1 MSVLELN
8 HVKKSFNN
16 GELQVLQDISLSVE
30 KGEVVA
36 IIGPSGS
43 GKSTLLRCATL
54 LERIDSGEVCFD
66 GHYAARTGD
75 DGTAVYA
82 DKAELKQIRN
92 YFGLV
97 FQQFSKTSWMHLS
110 ASRSATVPRSRPR
123 RAGRS
128 KKWASATRPMPIR
141 ASSPA
146 VSSSA

>member
-97 FQQFSKTSWMHLS
+97 FQQFNLFPHYSVLKKRHGCTCLRPE
-110 ASRSATVPRSRPR
+110 ARPCRGRGLGAQDARKNGPR
-123 RAGRS
+123 
-128 KKWASATRPMPIR
+128 
-141 ASSPA
+141 
-146 VSSSA
+146 

>member
-66 GHYAARTGD
+66 GHYAAVKGYNAAPEFYSMLLRVRD
-75 DGTAVYA
+75 L
-82 DKAELKQIRN
+82 LKQN
-92 YFGLV
+92 L
-97 FQQFSKTSWMHLS
+97 
-110 ASRSATVPRSRPR
+110 ASSSGDTREHYEYLLYRIGKAL
-123 RAGRS
+123 S
-128 KKWASATRPMPIR
+128 KK
-141 ASSPA
+141 
-146 VSSSA
+146 

>member
-16 GELQVLQDISLSVE
+16 GTLHVLKDISLSVE

-75 DGTAVYA
+75 DGAAVYA

-97 FQQFSKTSWMHLS
+97 FQQFNLFPFSIQYISGSRILVTRIFRKILIAIFLLCICS
-110 ASRSATVPRSRPR
+110 ALH
-123 RAGRS
+123 
-128 KKWASATRPMPIR
+128 
-141 ASSPA
+141 
-146 VSSSA
+146 

>member
-16 GELQVLQDISLSVE
+16 GELEVLQDISLSVE

-66 GHYAARTGD
+66 GRYAAHTRRRHRRLRRQGGAQADPQLLWTRFP
-75 DGTAVYA
+75 AV
-82 DKAELKQIRN
+82 Q
-92 YFGLV
+92 
-97 FQQFSKTSWMHLS
+97 SLS
-110 ASRSATVPRSRPR
+110 ALLGAQKRHGRTHLRPE
-123 RAGRS
+123 A
-128 KKWASATRPMPIR
+128 
-141 ASSPA
+141 
-146 VSSSA
+146 

>member
-16 GELQVLQDISLSVE
+16 GTLHVLKDISLSVE

-66 GHYAARTGD
+66 GNYAARTGD
-75 DGTAVYA
+75 DGAAVYA

-97 FQQFSKTSWMHLS
+97 FQQFNLFLAHAEPAKLAHRFLQPGEKFL
-110 ASRSATVPRSRPR
+110 APRVALRGELDRKS
-123 RAGRS
+123 
-128 KKWASATRPMPIR
+128 
-141 ASSPA
+141 
-146 VSSSA
+146 VV

>member
-16 GELQVLQDISLSVE
+16 GTLHVLKDISLSVE

-75 DGTAVYA
+75 DGATDRQRA
-82 DKAELKQIRN
+82 DPGRREK
-92 YFGLV
+92 
-97 FQQFSKTSWMHLS
+97 S
-110 ASRSATVPRSRPR
+110 ADAS
-123 RAGRS
+123 GRD
-128 KKWASATRPMPIR
+128 R
-141 ASSPA
+141 
-146 VSSSA
+146 